1 MRARYPDCAGTVVR
15 DGVEIRYERYGQGWP
30 AILLLPTWSL
40 VHSRH
45 WKMQVPYLARHFT
58 VVCFDGRGSGGSGRP
73 PPEPDAYTDVQFA
86 SDSLAVMDA
95 AGIET
100 AILASV
106 SCGASWALRLCAE
119 HPDRVLGS
127 VFIAPAAPLVPPLA
141 ERRVQRFGEVFD
153 DPVGWQTYNAHYWK
167 IHYPEFVTFMVGR
180 IFTDPHSTK
189 QIEDAT
195 GWALEI
201 DGETLAATHLGLE
214 CCDAATTRRLAARI
228 ACPVLVIHGTDDAV
242 RSYAEGAALADC
254 TGGALTTFAG
264 AGHFPHVR
272 DPVRVNLLIKQF
284 ADRVRR

>member
-1 MRARYPDCAGTVVR
+1 MRARYPDCEGIAAR

-45 WKMQVPYLARHFT
+45 WKMQVAYLARHFT
-58 VVCFDGRGSGGSGRP
+58 VVCFDGRGSGRSGRP
-73 PPEPDAYTDVQFA
+73 PEPGAYTDAQFA
-86 SDSLAVMDA
+86 SDALAVMDA
-95 AGIET
+95 AGID
-100 AILASV
+100 AAVLVSV
-106 SCGASWALRLCAE
+106 SCGALWALRLGPE

-127 VFIAPAAPLVPPLA
+127 VFIAPTVPLVPPLA
-141 ERRVQRFGEVFD
+141 ERRVQRFGEVLD
-153 DPVGWQTYNAHYWK
+153 DPVGWQTYNARYWK
-167 IHYPEFVTFMVGR
+167 THYPEFVTFFMGR
-180 IFTDPHSTK
+180 IFTEPHSTK

-214 CCDAATTRRLAARI
+214 CCDAAATRRLAARMT
-228 ACPVLVIHGTDDAV
+228 CPVLVIHGTDDAV
-242 RSYAEGAALADC
+242 RGHAEGEALAGC
-254 TGGALTTFAG
+254 TGGALVTLAG
-264 AGHFPHVR
+264 AGHFPHER

>member
-1 MRARYPDCAGTVVR
+1 MRARYPDGDGLVVR
-15 DGVEIRYERYGQGWP
+15 DGIEIRFERYGQGRP

-58 VVCFDGRGSGGSGRP
+58 MVCFDGRGSGGSGRP
-73 PPEPDAYTDVQFA
+73 AEAAAYTDGQFA
-86 SDSLAVMDA
+86 LDALAVMDA
-95 AGIET
+95 AGIES
-100 AILASV
+100 AVLVSI
-106 SCGASWALRLCAE
+106 SCGALWALRLCAE

-127 VFIAPAAPLVPPLA
+127 VFIAPTAPLVPPLT
-141 ERRVQRFGEVFD
+141 ERRVQRFGEVLD

-167 IHYPEFVTFMVGR
+167 THYPEFVTFFIGR
-180 IFTDPHSTK
+180 IFTEQHSTK

-201 DGETLAATHLGLE
+201 DGETLAAADRGLA
-214 CCDAATTRRLAARI
+214 CCDTAAARRLAASV
-228 ACPVLVIHGTDDAV
+228 ACPVLVVHGTHDAV
-242 RSYAEGAALADC
+242 RGYGEGEALACC
-254 TGGALTTFAG
+254 TGGPLVTLAG